1 MYRLYSGFNRTEK
14 RNLEEDMQSLC
25 QEADDRLN
33 EFSDTLHLECLEMYK
48 SKNGEFSDN
57 EKNDVTELPQV
68 STYFNIVIYFY

>member
-1 MYRLYSGFNRTEK
+1 LYSGFNRTEK

-48 SKNGEFSDN
+48 SKNGEFSD
-57 EKNDVTELPQV
+57 VTELPQV
-68 STYFNIVIYFY
+68 ITYFNIVIYSY

>member
-1 MYRLYSGFNRTEK
+1 MYSGFNRTEK

-48 SKNGEFSDN
+48 SKNGEFSD
-57 EKNDVTELPQV
+57 VTELPQV
-68 STYFNIVIYFY
+68 ITYFNIVIYSY